1 MKVDLKK
8 LSEQLTSVEESTIS
22 LPEITPYVREH
33 IYEALLESDTLLL
46 TSLDFSKFDV
56 DDIIALREHLEEK
69 AAAKDRL
76 EGINGIFC
84 RADPVSV
91 RMRSFC

>member
-8 LSEQLTSVEESTIS
+8 LSEQLTSVGESTIS

-76 EGINGIFC
+76 ESINGIFC